1 MTYKELY
8 AEVAALG
15 FESEIENQPALLFSA
30 NRALKSIAALAPAYG
45 SITLIQRVI
54 PHISHIPEVKYAPG
68 EQITIPLRGATFSLK
83 FSGAGTITLKERQRV
98 TPYFFDSPYAEF
110 RRVLPNHEG
119 ELILSGGTSFTL
131 KDIACF
137 AHMNGTAEADIPL
150 IAPFRSYDM
159 RQHTSDFFGF
169 TTLPT
174 DENGKAIAGAYLRDE
189 TLFVPSEYEGEIHL
203 IYRRLPRAISA
214 DTPNLQI
221 DLSPAVSHLLP
232 LLTAAY
238 LWLDDDSAKAQFY
251 MQMYLE
257 GMRDIRISRP
267 SSADAEAKD
276 VLHWA

>member
-15 FESEIENQPALLFSA
+15 FESEIENQPVLLFSA
-30 NRALKSIAALAPAYG
+30 NRALKSIAALAPSYG
-45 SITLIQRVI
+45 TITLIQRVI
-54 PHISHIPEVKYAPG
+54 APISHIPEIQYTPDK
-68 EQITIPLRGATFSLK
+68 EITVPLRGATFSLK
-83 FSGAGTITLKERQRV
+83 FSGAGTVTLKERQRV
-98 TPYFFDSPYAEF
+98 TPYYFDSPYTEF

-119 ELILSGGTSFTL
+119 ELILSGRTTFSL

-137 AHMNGTAEADIPL
+137 AYMNGTAEADIPV
-150 IAPFRSYDM
+150 ISPHRSYDM
-159 RQHTSDFFGF
+159 RQHAEDFFGF
-169 TTLPT
+169 TALPT
-174 DENGKAIAGAYLRDE
+174 DENGRTVTGAYFRNE

-214 DTPNLQI
+214 DTPNLHI

-257 GMRDIRISRP
+257 GMRDVRISRP
-267 SSADAEAKD
+267 SAADTEVTD
-276 VLHWA
+276 TLHWA